1 MSTTYTGINYWPMNV
16 SFFETDAIELVEAQ
30 YGIKSDTAISK
41 LVCKIFKEGYYIP
54 WGEEQSMIFARKLG
68 GEVSAKEMNGIIE
81 ILINKGFFDK
91 ESFEKHQILTSSEIQ
106 RIWMEATSRRK
117 RNVQSLPYLIVDV
130 NKGKE
135 SESDADNVDNLPTQ
149 GELYL
154 ENENNFTEN
163 DDISRQSRVEHSK
176 AQQSTAGKEE
186 DNAASPS
193 FEIPEYAN
201 NMQTHNVE
209 GLLESLRQHKV
220 TNRKEIIA
228 ILRLSDYGRKETQIW
243 ITLSTTNWAKIASP
257 GKYIIATLKP

>member
-81 ILINKGFFDK
+81 ILLNKGFFDK
-91 ESFEKHQILTSSEIQ
+91 ESFEKYQILTSSEIQ

-117 RNVQSLPYLIVDV
+117 RNVQLLPYLIPND
-130 NKGKE
+130 
-135 SESDADNVDNLPTQ
+135 VDNLPIQ
-149 GELYL
+149 GDLNL

-163 DDISRQSRVEHSK
+163 DDISKQSRVEQSK
-176 AQQSTAGKEE
+176 AQQSTAGNEE